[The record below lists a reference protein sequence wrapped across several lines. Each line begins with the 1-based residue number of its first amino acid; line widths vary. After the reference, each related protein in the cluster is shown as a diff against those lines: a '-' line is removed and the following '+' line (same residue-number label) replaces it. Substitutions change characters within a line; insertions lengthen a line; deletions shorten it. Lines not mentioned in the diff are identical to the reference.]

1 MSQDIGSVLAER
13 LKIRVVT
20 VEYAIVLYLYDQS
33 NVSAGDLC
41 AISEASVTTFYAK
54 LKRMVEAGV
63 VQFVVSATDHRVRLY
78 SLTERAKNILDEE
91 YAFLP
96 DWIDKKVRGNNFK
109 MGELIEF
116 INRTGDRLGVD
127 FFRIDY
133 AIIIQLY
140 DLINLSSADI
150 IALSKASQASSYDA
164 LMKLIDIGAVTVE
177 VDANDK
183 RKKIHRL
190 NDQVRDFLNNQHI
203 ELSHWI
209 SLHQAKA
216 NPDYKC
222 ANRR

>member
-63 VQFVVSATDHRVRLY
+63 VQFKVSATDHRVRLY

-164 LMKLIDIGAVTVE
+164 LMKLIDIGVVTVE

-209 SLHQAKA
+209 SSHQTRA
-216 NPDYKC
+216 NPDCKC
-222 ANRR
+222 ANGR